1 MTPQQSQRRGLWLGF
16 LGVVI
21 FAATLPMTKLAVG
34 SADAPQ
40 LSPWFVTFGRAAVA
54 GSLSLIYLTIEYWRG
69 VRVIPTGTQWVL
81 LLTTASAVVVGFPLF
96 MSLALQY
103 VPSTHG
109 AVVTG
114 LLPLSTALV
123 AALWFKQKPSLGF
136 WLCALTGT
144 ALVLLYM
151 GLRSADSSGHLSLH
165 LADVFLLIAMT
176 SAAVGYVSGAR
187 LTPSLGAERVIC
199 WVLVVSL
206 PITLPLMWFNAPFA
220 ASAAASALDMAAAGT
235 TATPQGI
242 RPSSWWGF
250 AYVAV
255 FSMWIGFF
263 AWYRGLALGGAV
275 RVSQVQ
281 LVQPFFSLVFAV
293 PLLGETLDVMTIAF
307 GLAVIAVV
315 FVGKKMPVG
324 VAKSDAAAHGRP
336 SLGATNIKSGK

>member
-1 MTPQQSQRRGLWLGF
+1 MTAQQPLPPRCAQTRGLWLGF

-54 GSLSLIYLTIEYWRG
+54 GLLSIAYLTIESWRG
-69 VRVIPTGTQWVL
+69 FFIIPKGKQWGMVGV
-81 LLTTASAVVVGFPLF
+81 TALSVVVGFPLF
-96 MSLALQY
+96 MALALQY

-114 LLPLSTALV
+114 LLPLSTAVV
-123 AALWFKQKPSLGF
+123 AALWFRQKPSLGF
-136 WLCALTGT
+136 WLCAVAGT

-151 GLRSADSSGHLSLH
+151 GLRSAGSTGHFSLH
-165 LADVFLLIAMT
+165 LADVFLLIAMC

-187 LTPSLGAERVIC
+187 LTPVLGAERVIC

-206 PITLPLMWFNAPFA
+206 PVTLPMMWVNSPFY
-220 ASAAASALDMAAAGT
+220 STGMQTAAAHA
-235 TATPQGI
+235 I
-242 RPSSWWGF
+242 RASSWWGF

-281 LVQPFFSLVFAV
+281 LVQPFFSLLFAV
-293 PLLGETLDVMTIAF
+293 PILGETLDVMTLAF

-324 VAKSDAAAHGRP
+324 VAAALQTKAAA
-336 SLGATNIKSGK
+336 

>member
-1 MTPQQSQRRGLWLGF
+1 MTAHQKAQTQRAQTRGLWLGL
-16 LGVVI
+16 LGVII

-54 GSLSLIYLTIEYWRG
+54 GLLSIVYLTIEYWRG
-69 VRVIPTGTQWVL
+69 IFIIPTGKQWGMVGV
-81 LLTTASAVVVGFPLF
+81 TALSVVVGFPLF
-96 MSLALQY
+96 MALALQY

-114 LLPLSTALV
+114 LLPLSTAVV
-123 AALWFKQKPSLGF
+123 AALWFRQKPSLGF
-136 WLCALTGT
+136 WLCAVAGT

-151 GLRSADSSGHLSLH
+151 GLRSAGSTGHFSLH
-165 LADVFLLIAMT
+165 LADVYLLIAMC
-176 SAAVGYVSGAR
+176 SGAVGYVSGAR
-187 LTPSLGAERVIC
+187 LTPVLGAERVIC
-199 WVLVVSL
+199 WVLAVSL
-206 PITLPLMWFNAPFA
+206 PVTLPMMWVNSPFY
-220 ASAAASALDMAAAGT
+220 STGIP
-235 TATPQGI
+235 TAVAHAV
-242 RPSSWWGF
+242 RASSWWGF

-281 LVQPFFSLVFAV
+281 LVQPFFSLLFAV
-293 PLLGETLDVMTIAF
+293 PILGETLDVMTLAF

-324 VAKSDAAAHGRP
+324 VAAALQTKA
-336 SLGATNIKSGK
+336 AT